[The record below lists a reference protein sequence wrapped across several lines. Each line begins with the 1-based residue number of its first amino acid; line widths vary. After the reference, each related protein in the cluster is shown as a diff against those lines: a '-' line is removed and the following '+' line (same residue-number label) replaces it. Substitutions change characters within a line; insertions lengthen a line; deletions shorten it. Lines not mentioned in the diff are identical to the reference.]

1 MAFNTFRTPFEFV
14 GQLEILKERQGANGK
29 TIQGTIQTN
38 EKGTYTRIVFG
49 TKLKEQGSILLEAT
63 AFNNPVTFTL
73 KEVDSKGVN
82 KKFEYSGGKPL
93 TEEQKAEIT
102 DLWKSTYKIKGKNLT
117 EYHHSKDFIADI
129 RKNIL
134 GLVEKGGYFKITG
147 SVEKSAY
154 QGNIQER
161 YVYDSIE
168 CLAKK
173 PTEEYLKVTETVI
186 YKKEDIKDKSMSVYQ
201 AFRTST
207 KQGYKEVWYKGDK
220 VIKFDKK
227 YILNGNFEDMDIEDN
242 IIFIKDI
249 EHLKEFEKGKICINY
264 YPVHKSTE
272 IEEKPDISQLQ
283 GNYKIMYDK
292 LMEAGLEEKAKNLL
306 TNLSKNIKV
315 AEGGNNRQYYLN
327 EFMFTDT
334 TLEIVET
341 VFDNEYYEST
351 PNLINKAM
359 SKEMKGKMNLD
370 DISINK
376 KRKVDVAFD
385 GFNQN
390 DGFGDFEDNTKNSK
404 ILESD
409 DKKEKT
415 EKDKKENT
423 EKVKEETKKE
433 EFNFE
438 EEMEKDDNVEEKEVE
453 EKDEISDNSDDDIT
467 EFPF

>member
-1 MAFNTFRTPFEFV
+1 MAFSTFRTPFEFV

-38 EKGTYTRIVFG
+38 EKGTYIRVVFG

-63 AFNNPVTFTL
+63 SFNNPVTFTL
-73 KEVDSKGVN
+73 NEVDSKGVA

-93 TEEQKAEIT
+93 TEEQKASIT

-117 EYHHSKDFIADI
+117 EYHHSKDFITDI
-129 RKNIL
+129 RKNVL

-147 SVEKSAY
+147 NVEKSVY

-161 YVYDSIE
+161 YVYDNIE
-168 CLAKK
+168 YLVTK
-173 PTEEYLKVTETVI
+173 PQEEYLKVTETVI
-186 YKKEDIKDKSMSVYQ
+186 YKREDIKDKSMSVYQ
-201 AFRTST
+201 AFRTAT

-227 YILNGNFEDMDIEDN
+227 YILNGNFDYMDIEDN
-242 IIFIKDI
+242 IIFTKDM
-249 EHLKEFEKGKICINY
+249 EHLKEFEKGKVCINY

-292 LMEAGLEEKAKNLL
+292 LIEAGLKEKAKNLL

-341 VFDNEYYEST
+341 VFDSEYYEST
-351 PNLINKAM
+351 PKLIDKAM
-359 SKEMKGKMNLD
+359 SKEMKGKMKLD

-385 GFNQN
+385 EFNQDDN
-390 DGFGDFEDNTKNSK
+390 FGNFEDNTKDSK

-409 DKKEKT
+409 NKE
-415 EKDKKENT
+415 EKT
-423 EKVKEETKKE
+423 EKVKEETKEENFDFEKE
-433 EFNFE
+433 I
-438 EEMEKDDNVEEKEVE
+438 EKNDNIEKKEVE
-453 EKDEISDNSDDDIT
+453 VKEGASDSSDDDIT
-467 EFPF
+467 EFSF

>member
-38 EKGTYTRIVFG
+38 EKGTYTRVVFG
-49 TKLKEQGSILLEAT
+49 TKLKEQGNILLEAT

-73 KEVDSKGVN
+73 KEVDNKGVN

-93 TEEQKAEIT
+93 TEEQKTEIT

-117 EYHHSKDFIADI
+117 EYHHSKDFISAI
-129 RKNIL
+129 KEKIL
-134 GLVEKGGYFKITG
+134 GLIEKGGYFKITG
-147 SVEKSAY
+147 NVEKSAY

-161 YVYDSIE
+161 YVYDDIE
-168 CLAKK
+168 YLTTK
-173 PTEEYLKVTETVI
+173 PKEEYLKVTETVV

-385 GFNQN
+385 GFNEGN
-390 DGFGDFEDNTKNSK
+390 GFGDFEDNTKDSK
-404 ILESD
+404 IL
-409 DKKEKT
+409 KE
-415 EKDKKENT
+415 EDKKENT
-423 EKVKEETKKE
+423 EEIKKETKKE
-433 EFNFE
+433 AFDFDK
-438 EEMEKDDNVEEKEVE
+438 EMEKDDSVEEKEIE
-453 EKDEISDNSDDDIT
+453 EKEETSDNSDDDMT

>member
-1 MAFNTFRTPFEFV
+1 MAFSTFRTPFEFV

-38 EKGTYTRIVFG
+38 EKGTYIRVVFG

-63 AFNNPVTFTL
+63 SFNNPVTFTL
-73 KEVDSKGVN
+73 NEVDSKGVA

-117 EYHHSKDFIADI
+117 EYHHSKDFITDI
-129 RKNIL
+129 RKNVL

-147 SVEKSAY
+147 NVEKSVY

-161 YVYDSIE
+161 YVYDNIE
-168 CLAKK
+168 YLVTK
-173 PTEEYLKVTETVI
+173 PQEEYLKVTETVI
-186 YKKEDIKDKSMSVYQ
+186 YKKEDIKDKSMAVYQ

-227 YILNGNFEDMDIEDN
+227 YILNGNFDYMDIEDN
-242 IIFIKDI
+242 IIFTKDM
-249 EHLKEFEKGKICINY
+249 EHLKEFEKGKVCINY

-292 LMEAGLEEKAKNLL
+292 LIEAGLKEKAKNLL

-341 VFDNEYYEST
+341 VFDSEYYEST
-351 PNLINKAM
+351 PKLIDKAM
-359 SKEMKGKMNLD
+359 SKEMKGKMKLE

-385 GFNQN
+385 EFNQDN
-390 DGFGDFEDNTKNSK
+390 NFGNFEDNTKDSK

-409 DKKEKT
+409 NKE
-415 EKDKKENT
+415 EKT

-433 EFNFE
+433 DFDFE
-438 EEMEKDDNVEEKEVE
+438 KEMGKDENVEKKEE
-453 EKDEISDNSDDDIT
+453 TSDSSDDDIT

>member
-1 MAFNTFRTPFEFV
+1 MAFSTFRTPFEFV

-38 EKGTYTRIVFG
+38 EKGTYIRVVFG

-63 AFNNPVTFTL
+63 SFNNPVTFTL
-73 KEVDSKGVN
+73 NEVDSKGVA

-93 TEEQKAEIT
+93 TEEQKASIT

-117 EYHHSKDFIADI
+117 EYHHSKDFITDI
-129 RKNIL
+129 RKNVL

-147 SVEKSAY
+147 NVEKSVY

-161 YVYDSIE
+161 YVYDNIE
-168 CLAKK
+168 YLVTK
-173 PTEEYLKVTETVI
+173 PQEEYLKVTETVI

-201 AFRTST
+201 AFRTAT

-227 YILNGNFEDMDIEDN
+227 YILNGNFDYMDIEDN
-242 IIFIKDI
+242 IIFTKDM
-249 EHLKEFEKGKICINY
+249 EHLKEFEKGKVCINY
-264 YPVHKSTE
+264 YPVHKSAE

-292 LMEAGLEEKAKNLL
+292 LIEAGLKEKAKNLL

-341 VFDNEYYEST
+341 VFDSEYYEST
-351 PNLINKAM
+351 PKLIDKAM
-359 SKEMKGKMNLD
+359 SKEMKGKMKLE

-385 GFNQN
+385 EFNQDDN
-390 DGFGDFEDNTKNSK
+390 FGNFEDNTKDSK
-404 ILESD
+404 ILEND
-409 DKKEKT
+409 NGKEK
-415 EKDKKENT
+415 T

-433 EFNFE
+433 DFDFE
-438 EEMEKDDNVEEKEVE
+438 KEMKKDDNIEKKEVE
-453 EKDEISDNSDDDIT
+453 EKEEAFDSSDDDIT

>member
-1 MAFNTFRTPFEFV
+1 MAFSTFRTPFEFV

-38 EKGTYTRIVFG
+38 EKGTYIRVVFG

-63 AFNNPVTFTL
+63 SFNNPVTFTL
-73 KEVDSKGVN
+73 NEVDSKGVA

-93 TEEQKAEIT
+93 TEEQKASIT

-117 EYHHSKDFIADI
+117 EYHHSKDFITDI
-129 RKNIL
+129 RKNVL

-147 SVEKSAY
+147 NVEKSVY

-161 YVYDSIE
+161 YVYDNIE
-168 CLAKK
+168 YLVTK
-173 PTEEYLKVTETVI
+173 PQEEYLKVTETVI
-186 YKKEDIKDKSMSVYQ
+186 YKKEDIKDKSMAVYQ
-201 AFRTST
+201 AFRTAT

-227 YILNGNFEDMDIEDN
+227 YILNGNFDYMDIEDN
-242 IIFIKDI
+242 IIFTKDM
-249 EHLKEFEKGKICINY
+249 EHLKEFEKGKVCINY

-292 LMEAGLEEKAKNLL
+292 LIEAGLKEKAKNLL

-341 VFDNEYYEST
+341 VFDSEYYEST
-351 PNLINKAM
+351 PKLIDKAM
-359 SKEMKGKMNLD
+359 SKEMKGKMKLD

-385 GFNQN
+385 GFNQ
-390 DGFGDFEDNTKNSK
+390 DDDFGNFEDNTKDSK

-409 DKKEKT
+409 NKE
-415 EKDKKENT
+415 EKT

-433 EFNFE
+433 DFDFE
-438 EEMEKDDNVEEKEVE
+438 KEMEKDENVEKKEE
-453 EKDEISDNSDDDIT
+453 TSDSSDDDIT

>member
-1 MAFNTFRTPFEFV
+1 MAFSTFRTPFEFV

-38 EKGTYTRIVFG
+38 EKGTYIRVVFG

-63 AFNNPVTFTL
+63 SFNNPVTFTL
-73 KEVDSKGVN
+73 NEVDSKGVA

-93 TEEQKAEIT
+93 TEEQKASIT

-117 EYHHSKDFIADI
+117 EYHHSKDFITDI
-129 RKNIL
+129 RKNVL

-147 SVEKSAY
+147 NVEKSVY

-161 YVYDSIE
+161 YVYDNIE
-168 CLAKK
+168 YLVTK
-173 PTEEYLKVTETVI
+173 PQEEYLKVTETVI
-186 YKKEDIKDKSMSVYQ
+186 YKREDIKDKSMSVYQ
-201 AFRTST
+201 AFRTAT

-227 YILNGNFEDMDIEDN
+227 YILNGNFDYMDIEDN
-242 IIFIKDI
+242 IIFTKDM
-249 EHLKEFEKGKICINY
+249 EHLKEFEKGKVCINY

-292 LMEAGLEEKAKNLL
+292 LIEAGLKEKAKNLL

-341 VFDNEYYEST
+341 VFDSEYYEST
-351 PNLINKAM
+351 PKLIDKAM
-359 SKEMKGKMNLD
+359 SKEMKGKMKLD

-385 GFNQN
+385 EFNQDDN
-390 DGFGDFEDNTKNSK
+390 FGNFEDNTKDSK

-409 DKKEKT
+409 NKE
-415 EKDKKENT
+415 EKT
-423 EKVKEETKKE
+423 EKVKEETKEENFDFEKE
-433 EFNFE
+433 I
-438 EEMEKDDNVEEKEVE
+438 EKNDNIEKKEVE
-453 EKDEISDNSDDDIT
+453 VKEGASDSSDDDIT

>member
-38 EKGTYTRIVFG
+38 EKGTYTRIIFG

-73 KEVDSKGVN
+73 NEVDNKGVD

-93 TEEQKAEIT
+93 TDEQKANIT

-161 YVYDSIE
+161 YVYDDIE
-168 CLAKK
+168 YLTTK
-173 PTEEYLKVTETVI
+173 PKEEYLKVTETVI
-186 YKKEDIKDKSMSVYQ
+186 YKKEDIKEKSINVYQ

-249 EHLKEFEKGKICINY
+249 EHLREFEKGKVCINY

-370 DISINK
+370 DIAINK
-376 KRKVDVAFD
+376 KRKVDVAFE

-390 DGFGDFEDNTKNSK
+390 DGFGDFEENTKDSK
-404 ILESD
+404 ILNDENKSENTEEEKET
-409 DKKEKT
+409 KKEKT
-415 EKDKKENT
+415 KKEDFDFD
-423 EKVKEETKKE
+423 K
-433 EFNFE
+433 
-438 EEMEKDDNVEEKEVE
+438 EMEKDDSVEEKEIE
-453 EKDEISDNSDDDIT
+453 EKEETSDNSDDDII